1 MNLPLLDQLVPL
13 ERGEAGLLARAVQV
27 LLDDTTQP
35 TTPVQPVELLLL
47 APLAKLAT
55 KLHRRHAAEQARS
68 LRPGQRSKP
77 WQYRASCYQLCALH
91 LTRYALLHCGLS
103 SEENLLLVN
112 VLGKFQQKSLNL
124 THWIKF

>member
-27 LLDDTTQP
+27 LLEDTTQS
-35 TTPVQPVELLLL
+35 TTPVQPIELLLV

-55 KLHRRHAAEQARS
+55 KLHRRHAAEQAKP

-77 WQYRASCYQLCALH
+77 WQCRASGYQLCALH
-91 LTRYALLHCGLS
+91 LTRHALQHCGLR
-103 SEENLLLVN
+103 SEENIALVGI
-112 VLGKFQQKSLNL
+112 LGKFQQKSLNL
-124 THWIKF
+124 TNWINF